1 MSFTIDDIE
10 QVLRIIQECDD
21 CALHMEIGDLKLFL
35 SRGDIGDGTGSP
47 LGFSGESTV
56 SQPMQLEQKATATAT
71 TSVEKEEPETTATA
85 AEAEKEEETLEEGLV
100 PIKASVVSVFYRR
113 PSPDESPFVE
123 VGSEVKED
131 TVVCLL
137 EVMKCFRSVMAGV
150 QGRVEKICVEN
161 AQLVEPGATLFL
173 IRACR
178 S

>member
-21 CALHMEIGDLKLFL
+21 CALHMEIGDLKLSL

-47 LGFSGESTV
+47 LDLSRESTV
-56 SQPMQLEQKATATAT
+56 SQPMQLEQIATATAT
-71 TSVEKEEPETTATA
+71 ASAEREEPEATPTAMR
-85 AEAEKEEETLEEGLV
+85 AEKEEEPIEEGLV
-100 PIKASVVSVFYRR
+100 AIKASVVSVFYRR
-113 PSPDESPFVE
+113 PAPDEPPFVD

-150 QGRVEKICVEN
+150 QGRVEKVCVEN
-161 AQLVEPGATLFL
+161 AELVEHGTVLFL
-173 IRACR
+173 IRPA
-178 S
+178 

>member
-1 MSFTIDDIE
+1 MSFTIEDIE

-21 CALHMEIGDLKLFL
+21 CQLHMEMGDLKIFL

-47 LGFSGESTV
+47 LDLSRESAV
-56 SQPMQLEQKATATAT
+56 CQPMQLEQKAAATGTA
-71 TSVEKEEPETTATA
+71 SVEQEGPETTATTA
-85 AEAEKEEETLEEGLV
+85 KAEKEEESIEEGLV

-113 PSPDESPFVE
+113 PSPDEPPFVD

-161 AQLVEPGATLFL
+161 AQLVEPGTALFL
-173 IRACR
+173 IRPA
-178 S
+178 